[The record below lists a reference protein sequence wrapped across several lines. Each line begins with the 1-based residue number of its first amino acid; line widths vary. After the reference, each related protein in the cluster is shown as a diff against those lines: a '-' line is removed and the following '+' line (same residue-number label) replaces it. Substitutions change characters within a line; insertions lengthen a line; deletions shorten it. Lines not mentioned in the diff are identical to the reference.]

1 MSIDT
6 RSVRVW
12 DLPTRI
18 FHWSLASAFLVA
30 FVTSESEKLRDI
42 HVIAGYSLAGLI
54 GFRIL
59 WGFVGGAH
67 SRFADFLPT
76 PGKVVGYLKSVLR
89 GRPQHYVGHNPAGA
103 VAIFLLLA
111 FGLVAATSGYAAY
124 NEIGGHFM
132 EELHEA
138 AANGMMA
145 LVIIHV
151 AGVIVSSWLHHEN
164 LVRAMITGWKRPG
177 PDQVSVEANVGI
189 IDVKRNGRN

>member
-76 PGKVVGYLKSVLR
+76 PGKVVDYLKSLLR

>member
-1 MSIDT
+1 MNTESQ
-6 RSVRVW
+6 SVRVW

-18 FHWSLASAFLVA
+18 FHWSLAASFLVA

-76 PGKVVGYLKSVLR
+76 PGKVVDYLKSLLA

-111 FGLVAATSGYAAY
+111 FGLVAAVSGYATY
-124 NEIGGHFM
+124 NEVGGHFM

-145 LVIIHV
+145 VVIIHI

-164 LVRAMITGWKRPG
+164 LVKAMITGWKRQHNENSAG
-177 PDQVSVEANVGI
+177 
-189 IDVKRNGRN
+189 

>member
-76 PGKVVGYLKSVLR
+76 PGKVVDYLKSLLR

-111 FGLVAATSGYAAY
+111 FGLVAAASGYAAY

-177 PDQVSVEANVGI
+177 PDQVSVETNVGI

>member
-1 MSIDT
+1 MNTESQ
-6 RSVRVW
+6 SVRVW
-12 DLPTRI
+12 DLPTRL
-18 FHWSLASAFLVA
+18 FHWSLATSFLVA
-30 FVTSESEKLRDI
+30 FLTSESEKLRDI
-42 HVIAGYSLAGLI
+42 HVIAGYGLAGLI

-76 PGKVVGYLKSVLR
+76 PGKVLAYLKSLLA
-89 GRPQHYVGHNPAGA
+89 GRPQHYVGHNPAWA

-111 FGLVAATSGYAAY
+111 FGLVATASGYATY
-124 NEIGGHFM
+124 NEIGGDFM

-145 LVIIHV
+145 VVIIHI

-164 LVRAMITGWKRPG
+164 LVKAMITGWKRQHDENPAG
-177 PDQVSVEANVGI
+177 
-189 IDVKRNGRN
+189 